1 MPHISDLVPEPGERH
16 AIFGG
21 TRAGKSAFQD
31 WSLREIQRTRPD
43 AMQIL
48 VDTKPRF
55 RAETQ
60 KGLRPNWRKSASHR
74 YNDWSA
80 GPIVPNSVVVDL
92 WSDRPF
98 SGTFSNPGEIV
109 ILQSG
114 EEKDWRRILDLL
126 DGFVKANVGGRE
138 RRLVV
143 DECLDFTN
151 ATLGE
156 LIPRKMFSFVP
167 LVLVEK
173 ETLDWILER
182 IKYRAYLDS
191 LGKCFP
197 VSHSFIYVTT
207 QPT

>member
-31 WSLREIQRTRPD
+31 WSLREIQATRPD

-55 RAETQ
+55 RAETE

-80 GPIVPNSVVVDL
+80 GPVVPNSVAVDL

-98 SGTFSNPGEIV
+98 AGTFSNPGEIV

-126 DGFVKANVGGRE
+126 DGFVKANVHGRE

-143 DECLDFTN
+143 DECLDFTS

-156 LIPRKMFSFVP
+156 LIPRKMYFS
-167 LVLVEK
+167 VLPGQAEK
-173 ETLDWILER
+173 ETLDLILER
-182 IKYRAYLDS
+182 IKYRGCRDS
-191 LGKCFP
+191 LAKCFP
-197 VSHSFIYVTT
+197 ESHSFTFVTMP
-207 QPT
+207 QI